1 MLLTR
6 RKRGYMVDMHCHIL
20 PGIDDGSDHMDRT
33 IKMLEIAESEGIE
46 FIIATPHYKNFQ
58 RSASP
63 ETILRLTERVQRIS
77 DEEGFAISIFP
88 GNEIYYFEGV
98 DRLLE
103 KGHVLSL
110 NQTNRVLVEFSPSE
124 TFQYIRNGLDS
135 IANIGYVPVLAHVER
150 YQSLVRNQS
159 YVEELRHMDTEIQIN
174 AGSVTGRLGH
184 EIQHFLLQLLD
195 KHLVD
200 YVGTDAHNT
209 GSRAPVF
216 QSCYQYLS
224 RRLEEAYLEDI
235 FYNNAM
241 ALVEA

>member
-1 MLLTR
+1 
-6 RKRGYMVDMHCHIL
+6 MVDMHCHIL
-20 PGIDDGSDHMDRT
+20 PGIDDGSDNMNRT
-33 IKMLEIAESEGIE
+33 IKLLEIAESEGIE

-63 ETILRLTERVQRIS
+63 ETILQLTNRVQRIS
-77 DEEGFAISIFP
+77 DEEGFAISILP

-103 KGHVLSL
+103 KGYVLSL

-124 TFQYIRNGLDS
+124 SFQYIRNGLDS

-150 YQSLVRNQS
+150 YQALVRNPS
-159 YVEELRHMDTEIQIN
+159 YVDELRQMDTEIQIN
-174 AGSVTGRLGH
+174 AGSVMGRLGH
-184 EIQHFLLQLLD
+184 EVQRFLYQLLD
-195 KHLVD
+195 DQLVD

-209 GSRAPVF
+209 DSRAPVF
-216 QSCYQYLS
+216 QNCYHQLS
-224 RRLEEAYLEDI
+224 RRLDAGYLEDI

-241 ALVEA
+241 MLIEA

>member
-1 MLLTR
+1 
-6 RKRGYMVDMHCHIL
+6 MVDMHCHIL
-20 PGIDDGSDHMDRT
+20 PGIDDGADHMDRT

-46 FIIATPHYKNFQ
+46 FIIATPHYKAFR

-63 ETILRLTERVQRIS
+63 ETILKLTERVQRIS

-110 NQTNRVLVEFSPSE
+110 NQTNRALVEFSPTD

-135 IANIGYVPVLAHVER
+135 IANAGYVPVLAHVER
-150 YQSLVRNQS
+150 YEALVRNS
-159 YVEELRHMDTEIQIN
+159 AYVEELRQMDTEIQIN
-174 AGSVTGRLGH
+174 ADSVTGRLGH
-184 EIQHFLLQLLD
+184 EVQRFLLHLLD
-195 KHLVD
+195 EQLVD

-209 GSRAPVF
+209 DSRAPAF
-216 QSCYQYLS
+216 QNCYQQLS
-224 RRLEEAYLEDI
+224 RRLDGAYLEDI

-241 ALVEA
+241 ALIEA